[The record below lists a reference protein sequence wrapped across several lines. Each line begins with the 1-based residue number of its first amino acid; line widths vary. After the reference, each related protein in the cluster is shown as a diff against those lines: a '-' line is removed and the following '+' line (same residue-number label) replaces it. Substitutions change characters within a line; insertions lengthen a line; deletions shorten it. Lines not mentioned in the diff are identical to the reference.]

1 MPDNSYKYYILGNAT
16 PIRVTLHSSGVELGA
31 EVPDAQSRKLVV
43 KNVLLSR
50 LKQSPETEEVDQA
63 HFDAVCAS
71 VYKTNSP
78 PGM

>member
-1 MPDNSYKYYILGNAT
+1 
-16 PIRVTLHSSGVELGA
+16 
-31 EVPDAQSRKLVV
+31 
-43 KNVLLSR
+43 LSR